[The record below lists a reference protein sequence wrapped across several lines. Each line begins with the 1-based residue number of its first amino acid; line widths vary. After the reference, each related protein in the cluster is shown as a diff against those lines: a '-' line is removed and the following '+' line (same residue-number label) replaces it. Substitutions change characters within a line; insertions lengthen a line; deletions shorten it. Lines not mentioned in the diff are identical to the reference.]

1 MTPEFYHIKIKNGII
16 DSICQI
22 EECSIVET
30 EYSKKIYNGC
40 KILPSFVD
48 SHCHFHGLGLIL
60 NGLMLNECISAEEC
74 AALAYTRPAF
84 RDNWIFGIGWNQSLW
99 ENKSY
104 PNKRILDKLFPDVP
118 VFLKRIDAHTA
129 WLNSKALNILNIT
142 SASSSPKGGEIQK
155 DEIGEPTGI
164 LIDEAMFRAESQ
176 IPQFTYEQ
184 LRSQV
189 IRSQQELAKVGVTE
203 VHDMDF
209 EPDFLPMFQKMEQNS
224 ELFIKSKTYFR
235 AQNEEYLDFNLDT
248 SGNRY
253 FNIVGVKFFLDGAL
267 GSHGAALFDDYKDY
281 ASNGFL
287 ILDEEQFYNK
297 ALRAA
302 KSGWNIATHAIGDK
316 AVSTALRV
324 YNKLAPKFPPLHFR
338 VEHVQLIAKEDI
350 NLFEDNNI
358 IPSLQPVHY
367 YSDLDTIL
375 HERLERKQLSNAY
388 LWKTYFDKNLNV
400 IAGSDF
406 PIESY
411 DPQSGIIAFTN
422 RTTPTGNC
430 LLPKEEINLESA
442 IESYTINPR
451 KLFGEKVLICG
462 ANADFIVIDDRTPP
476 NDQLFQII
484 ATYNSGKLIFSV

>member
-1 MTPEFYHIKIKNGII
+1 MIPHFYHIKIKNGLI
-16 DSICQI
+16 DSICRI

-30 EYSKKIYNGC
+30 EHSKNIYNGC

-60 NGLMLNECISAEEC
+60 NGLMLNKCRSAEEC
-74 AALAYTRPAF
+74 AALAYTCPDY
-84 RDNWIFGIGWNQSLW
+84 RDDWIFGIGWNQSLW
-99 ENKSY
+99 NNKSY
-104 PNKRILDKLFPDVP
+104 PNKRLLDKLFPDTP

-129 WLNSKALNILNIT
+129 WLNSRALNILNIT

-155 DEIGEPTGI
+155 DENGDPTGI
-164 LIDEAMFRAESQ
+164 LIDEAMFHAESH

-203 VHDMDF
+203 VHDMDL
-209 EPDFLPMFQKMEQNS
+209 EPDFFPMFQKMEQNS
-224 ELFIKSKTYFR
+224 ELYIKSKTYFR

-248 SGNRY
+248 SGNKY

-267 GSHGAALFDDYKDY
+267 GSHGAALFDNYKDY
-281 ASNGFL
+281 DSNGFL
-287 ILDEEQFYNK
+287 ILEEDQLYTK
-297 ALRAA
+297 VIQAA
-302 KSGWNIATHAIGDK
+302 KLGLNIATHAIGDK
-316 AVSTALRV
+316 AVSTALKV
-324 YNKLAPKFPPLHFR
+324 YNKLAPKFPTQHFR
-338 VEHVQLIAKEDI
+338 VEHVQLITKQDI
-350 NLFEDNNI
+350 NLFKFDNI

-375 HERLERKQLSNAY
+375 YERLEQNQLSNAY

-411 DPQSGIIAFTN
+411 DPQSGMIAFTN
-422 RTTPTGNC
+422 RTTSKGKC
-430 LLPKEEINLESA
+430 LLPQEEINLDSA
-442 IESYTINPR
+442 IEAYTINPR
-451 KLFGEKVLICG
+451 KLFGEEVLICG
-462 ANADFIVIDDRTPP
+462 ANADFIVIDDRESSK
-476 NDQLFQII
+476 DQLFQIM
-484 ATYNSGKLIFSV
+484 ATYNSGKLIFSA